1 MPHPNIGRVQVIM
14 DEGCGLLFKNKRDR
28 KVRQGLVPSRGG
40 CAGLGLERGLVGF
53 KEQAPPQWP

>member
-1 MPHPNIGRVQVIM
+1 M